1 MAHMEIPLPESCH
14 DFYKQSQ
21 WIRDYLDT
29 KEVQNRFICV
39 AERNPI
45 SISVLENKPYNDPYH
60 VFTVGIKT
68 EWRPAP
74 YVGRPFVYVWNYI
87 IDYKGRAAAG
97 KAHIHY
103 V

>member
-1 MAHMEIPLPESCH
+1 MAHMEIPPPESCH

-29 KEVQNRFICV
+29 KEVQSSAICV
-39 AERNPI
+39 AERNRSVV
-45 SISVLENKPYNDPYH
+45 SILDDSYHDPYH
-60 VFTVGIKT
+60 IFTVAIKT
-68 EWRPAP
+68 AWGIAP
-74 YVGRPFVYVWNYI
+74 YVGRPFVYTWNYI
-87 IDYKGRAAAG
+87 TDHEGRSAAG